1 MRSLEEISADIQKV
15 SVENIS
21 DSEALKQMLS
31 YLVELLDRKQEI
43 IGDITDLAEDYNKM
57 AHQTEESSAEEDK
70 KDGFGYQNK
79 RDAYRACVKILE
91 KM

>member
-1 MRSLEEISADIQKV
+1 MRNLEEISADIQKL

-21 DSEALKQMLS
+21 DNDSLKQMFS
-31 YLVELLDRKQEI
+31 YLTELTDRKQEI

-57 AHQTEESSAEEDK
+57 AHQSEEDNTN
-70 KDGFGYQNK
+70 YQDK

>member
-1 MRSLEEISADIQKV
+1 MRSLEEISADIQKL

-21 DSEALKQMLS
+21 DNDSLKQMFS
-31 YLVELLDRKQEI
+31 YLTELTDRKQEI
-43 IGDITDLAEDYNKM
+43 IRDITDLAEDYNKM
-57 AHQTEESSAEEDK
+57 AHQSEEDNTN
-70 KDGFGYQNK
+70 YQDK